1 MARRIAAT
9 EIADRAADQQRQTR
23 SHRDDRVTR
32 TAKQPEDKAR
42 KRAGVDA
49 ALGWQAGKRC
59 IGNASRQQ
67 VGGQGQTSDEIGAQ
81 PTTLIRRQPGG
92 NSYAR
97 KKTAGSLPIVVLR
110 VKRQRS
116 HRTYDRS
123 ETTATCLCES
133 GCRLRIGSRAGIPHA
148 AGVASVDVRV
158 PVARS
163 AARTNVRRG
172 LQLAVRAS
180 TAAGLS
186 LAAAEAIQLPFP
198 IYAMIAAV
206 IVTDRSA
213 LQTRRSSVPRLV
225 GTAIGTAAG
234 AALAPLVGSGPA
246 AMAVGIL
253 IAMFAGFLIREDAA
267 KLSGY
272 ACGIVLLG
280 FRESPWTYAWYRLL
294 ETALGIGMAVLVSMV
309 PKLLAD
315 EETRDA
321 QPRLIPPET

>member
-1 MARRIAAT
+1 M
-9 EIADRAADQQRQTR
+9 
-23 SHRDDRVTR
+23 
-32 TAKQPEDKAR
+32 
-42 KRAGVDA
+42 
-49 ALGWQAGKRC
+49 
-59 IGNASRQQ
+59 
-67 VGGQGQTSDEIGAQ
+67 
-81 PTTLIRRQPGG
+81 
-92 NSYAR
+92 
-97 KKTAGSLPIVVLR
+97 
-110 VKRQRS
+110 
-116 HRTYDRS
+116 
-123 ETTATCLCES
+123 
-133 GCRLRIGSRAGIPHA
+133 
-148 AGVASVDVRV
+148 ASVNVHV